1 MQNKVDEVFVGKVR
15 LLSIEGERSGQDEE
29 RSCGGY
35 AEAAPELH
43 RRPERE

>member
-1 MQNKVDEVFVGKVR
+1 MEAGGLAVER
-15 LLSIEGERSGQDEE
+15 MPAEGERSGQDEE